1 LVNSN
6 FSDRWK
12 KDVDPKHKENN
23 LWKGIVDNCSKSKLP
38 EKLKNANAMN
48 NRYILLLY
56 ALERHL
62 NCEDFYGQSLPENL
76 RGKFIPGSKVSA
88 GVFPEK
94 QHIVPYSALHK
105 NDDDAELYKGRKS
118 NDLAN
123 NIGNLTYISRALNH
137 YKTGLGA
144 QWLELNKDQTE
155 LNKGHIIS
163 KEAIDK
169 FNNAAKKSAE
179 LNVNTSEYIAWIK
192 QRQIDIAEAFCAW
205 LGELKKTSEETIIPH
220 ARLLILPEKNKKG
233 IQEFIGLAYL
243 AEIWQMKE
251 LNKAAKEEFAK
262 KSILPGQ
269 KLLLT
274 AEGYNVVVRKK

>member
-1 LVNSN
+1 
-6 FSDRWK
+6 
-12 KDVDPKHKENN
+12 
-23 LWKGIVDNCSKSKLP
+23 
-38 EKLKNANAMN
+38 MN

-105 NDDDAELYKGRKS
+105 NDDDRELYKGRKS

-144 QWLELNKDQTE
+144 QWLELNKEQKE
-155 LNKGHIIS
+155 LNKGHIILE
-163 KEAIDK
+163 EAIDK
-169 FNNAAKKSAE
+169 FNKVFSNAAE
-179 LNVNTSEYIAWIK
+179 INVNRSEYKEWIE
-192 QRQIDIAEAFCAW
+192 QRQKDIEKSFCSW
-205 LGELKKTSEETIIPH
+205 LKELKKTLTDQTVIPH
-220 ARLLILPEKNKKG
+220 ARLLILPEEKNG
-233 IQEFIGLAYL
+233 IQEFIGLSYL
-243 AEIWQMKE
+243 AEVWQNSKWQ
-251 LNKAAKEEFAK
+251 KEEKENYAK
-262 KSILPGQ
+262 KFFLPGQ
-269 KLLLT
+269 KLRLT
-274 AEGYNVVVRKK
+274 GSDEYTVVSREKK